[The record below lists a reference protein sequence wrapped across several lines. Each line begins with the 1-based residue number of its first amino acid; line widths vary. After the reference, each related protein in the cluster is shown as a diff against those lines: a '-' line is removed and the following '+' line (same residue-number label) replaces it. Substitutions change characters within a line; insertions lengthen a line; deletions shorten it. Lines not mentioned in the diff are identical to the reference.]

1 MEKIPSTAAHPSN
14 QAVHLP
20 LLSPPFI
27 SADDAA
33 YWAHEQIGDQRDRE
47 YGGVILKRENRYAA
61 TTPQPG
67 KTSSFTLNEVFAT
80 ADDGT
85 LILPSGY
92 TCAAIYHSHPLDYAA
107 YEGTHFTADE
117 RTLLL
122 GFFSPPDMQVMIR
135 FRHIAGTHYL
145 SGPEGS
151 LLKYVASGSPKE
163 LAFLKRL
170 DDGDPGD
177 MDLHEDVIPQLAE
190 AGEFS
195 VLVANAVWGG
205 VRGRVDKDWR
215 MGERLAGG
223 QALQPLFTSVFPGR
237 DLEKLL
243 PMNITASARPVF
255 GYVLKAIGKDE
266 YIAPV
271 PAWEQQRLV
280 PPEGL
285 FMKRAEGRARLP
297 SNFRIDRVY
306 CRVQP
311 KEVWQHKY
319 FFTPSLLAAALAQWR
334 ADPALYDP
342 HRRLTLMLRSADGAL
357 LSYTFSGSE
366 AEAQFL
372 SDDGNVVEKQMK
384 EATFTP
390 AQFVEKMARLGELN
404 VVQVGTAWPRAGR
417 FAVAPP
423 ALEKPSPRLSPAFIS
438 ADDAACWAHAA
449 IGERRDV
456 EYGGVILKRAGR
468 YYATHPVPDQRN
480 SFDHGLVLAKDSEGR
495 FIAPGDY
502 VAEAFYHSHPADAAQ
517 IQGMFPSFTAD
528 QVLLFNNYYSVA
540 DQLFSFKQR
549 AFAKTHYFSGP
560 DNVLL
565 KYVSSGSTT
574 EKKLEQQLRDGTLEP
589 ASDFEHL
596 IWKLAEA
603 GELWVIIAHPVW
615 GGVRGR
621 ITHGWRIRMPATV
634 VQQLPF
640 FTAVF
645 PTPETAVLRALL
657 LAGASDQGAKVGF
670 VLKHSREDAYV
681 ATLATPKRQPL
692 FSLNEV
698 FPKRPNGK
706 LRLPSHYR
714 LEAIYFTSFYQTH
727 EVAAREK
734 WLAST
739 FFTPAQIVAATRQA
753 RGTLEIQNPGRGL
766 SLYMQ
771 ASDGALLAFK
781 VPEATS
787 TSELVRQGSEGELN
801 DNGAQAALLS
811 GTLSPRDYVRRV
823 IAATELAVV
832 QAGGLWRKVGSV
844 DNRSDLLTSFYK
856 ATLSRSFLSAR
867 DAAVYAHEQIGNWR
881 DRYYGGYVLKGE
893 DGRFVI
899 TEPIAS
905 AANPFAFTLFFPLG
919 HAGPLIPPEPYV
931 LHGRYGSHL
940 ALSMADPVAVAQRG
954 WTRDEAQINQ
964 QVFSTAEI
972 YSIIPAGRPAYLS
985 GAQDCLLEFTPNN
998 SSQESLLL
1006 ANLGPQAGDNSL
1018 GKRLDSGR
1026 IRPAD
1031 WVWRLAEA
1039 ADLRV
1044 IEGNALWGPRSVVYN
1059 DWTPN
1064 YTYAPR
1070 SGPPDYVTYG
1080 AVFPSA
1086 DEAANNLHGRVHGR
1100 NYADSACFAFI
1111 LKHKE
1116 QEQYIASQI
1125 VGVTAQDALFNL
1137 NRLFER
1143 KDGGGYRLPDG
1154 FEVHGL
1160 FRSQQ
1165 WSPAGLNTSN
1175 AWLTL
1180 FFVTPDVLYTAI
1192 FAADRAGVKKPAL
1205 YFSTLDGAL
1214 LRYVPAPLDVSSGGP
1229 ADTLLT
1235 QAQEQL
1241 NSGQKPPLDFLREW
1255 VLKGMLTVVRTSQ
1268 YWDKKGVVAAT
1279 WGGYETLMPRRLSPS
1294 FASADD
1300 AARHAAARLNN
1311 GYRRAYGGVVLR
1323 LVNGLFV
1330 ATEPLALPPQGFA
1343 LNWIYPEQTVA
1354 AGLYPGGST
1363 IVARYRSLVDQ
1374 EVPMLLSATEKAIYQ
1389 TMIPSAVLGSFLHRE
1404 RYLNR
1409 EYVFGARG
1417 SILSYQ
1423 LSSAAEESLLMQRVA
1438 PLNPVRAD
1446 YGDNLIEQ
1454 QIRSGALSPADFVT
1468 QVAKAGEL
1476 RVVEGDRVWGPPR
1489 TVKVSFLA
1497 NQPQTDARA
1506 IRAVFLDPP
1515 CGPLFTQAYDAVRHA
1530 QRLYK
1535 PQAEVAFGYV
1545 LKSVNKPLYMTT
1557 LALVREDL
1565 ADLTQV
1571 FVGGQLPQGYVLDG
1585 LYLCA
1590 STVAIASADDE
1601 MAHSFF
1607 APPAIVK
1614 ALSFLTY
1621 ARNGESLPLY
1631 LVCADGALL
1640 KYVLPRSTPLH
1651 RVTGEAHLDRT
1662 RLLEGTLK
1670 VRDYVRRLASA
1681 GELHVRVNS
1690 EIWGRKERV
1699 TANWVPKKTPH
1710 ALVDDPFFHSFCGP
1724 LFFYPDDAAHYA
1736 QGLVAPFQSRQYL
1749 GAVLEPEP
1757 GQGYVAIEPVED
1769 QGLINGMS
1777 TLARFFW
1784 IGHAGFDV
1792 PAGHVLGTHKIV
1804 AVHRFYK
1811 AIASTSSHE
1820 QIDKDLLENF
1830 VSKDDLR
1837 DSLVVIKN
1845 NAPRAESCYLSCRGG
1860 ALLKYVP
1867 ALSLTESRLLSSGPA
1882 PAPHVLV
1889 NQLRVLGKLS
1899 VLMTDAFWTRIGPLD
1914 REWSSNGVRAEPP
1927 TDEFWYA
1934 RTKDEL

>member
-1 MEKIPSTAAHPSN
+1 MTDSTQSADPPAPPPPTLTSLSAA
-14 QAVHLP
+14 
-20 LLSPPFI
+20 FI

-33 YWAHEQIGDQRDRE
+33 YWVHEQIGRQRDRE
-47 YGGVILKRENRYAA
+47 YGGVILKHKNRYFA

-67 KTSSFTLNEVFAT
+67 KASSFTLNEVFDT
-80 ADDGT
+80 ANDGT
-85 LILPSGY
+85 LILPPGY
-92 TCAAIYHSHPLDYAA
+92 TCTAIYHSHPLDYAA

-122 GFFSPPDMQVMIR
+122 GFFSPPDMKVMIG

-170 DDGDPGD
+170 DDGDPRD
-177 MDLHEDVIPQLAE
+177 MDVHEDVIPQLAE

-215 MGERLAGG
+215 MGDRLAGG
-223 QALQPLFTSVFPGR
+223 QALHPLFTSVFPGR

-243 PMNITASARPVF
+243 PVNTAASAQPVF

-280 PPEGL
+280 APEAL
-285 FMKRAEGRARLP
+285 FMKRAEGRVRLP

-306 CRVQP
+306 CRIQP
-311 KEVWQHKY
+311 KETWQHRY
-319 FFTPSLLAAALAQWR
+319 FFTPSLLAATLAQWR
-334 ADPALYDP
+334 ADPALYDS
-342 HRRLTLMLRSADGAL
+342 HRRLTLMLRSADDAL

-372 SDDGNVVEKQMK
+372 SDAGDVVETRMK
-384 EATFTP
+384 EARFTP
-390 AQFVEKMARLGELN
+390 AQFVEKMARLGELT
-404 VVQVGTAWPRAGR
+404 VVQAGTVWKRAGR
-417 FAVAPP
+417 FAVEPLA
-423 ALEKPSPRLSPAFIS
+423 AETLSPSLSPAFIS
-438 ADDAACWAHAA
+438 ADDAARWAHAA
-449 IGERRDV
+449 IGQRRDV
-456 EYGGVILKRAGR
+456 EYGGVILKRGDR
-468 YYATHPVPDQRN
+468 YYATDPVADQRN
-480 SFDHGLVLAKDSEGR
+480 SFDHGLVLAKDDEGH
-495 FIAPGDY
+495 FIAPDDY

-528 QVLLFNNYYSVA
+528 QVQLFNNYYSVA
-540 DQLFSFKQR
+540 DQLFSFRQR

-565 KYVSSGSTT
+565 KYVSSGSAT

-589 ASDFEHL
+589 SSDFEHL

-603 GELWVIIAHPVW
+603 GELWVVIANPVW

-621 ITHGWRIRMPATV
+621 INHGWRIRTAAITG
-634 VQQLPF
+634 QQLPF

-657 LAGASDQGAKVGF
+657 LSGVTDQSAKVGF
-670 VLKHSREDAYV
+670 VLRHSREEAYV
-681 ATLATPKRQPL
+681 ATLALPKRHPL
-692 FSLNEV
+692 FSLDGV
-698 FPKRPNGK
+698 FPKGPDGK

-714 LEAIYFTSFYQTH
+714 LEAIYFTSFYETH

-739 FFTPAQIVAATRQA
+739 FFTPAQVVAATRQA
-753 RGTLEIQNPGRGL
+753 RATLELQNTGRGL

-781 VPEATS
+781 VPEATPA
-787 TSELVRQGSEGELN
+787 SELVRQGSGGELN

-823 IAATELAVV
+823 IAATELSVV

-844 DNRSDLLTSFYK
+844 DNRSDLLTSFYT

-931 LHGRYGSHL
+931 LYARYGSHL

-985 GAQDCLLEFTPNN
+985 GAQDCLLEYTPNN
-998 SSQESLLL
+998 SSQEMLLL
-1006 ANLGPQAGDNSL
+1006 ANLSPQAGEDSL

-1026 IRPAD
+1026 IKPAD

-1039 ADLRV
+1039 GDFR
-1044 IEGNALWGPRSVVYN
+1044 IIQGNALWGPRSVVYN

-1080 AVFPSA
+1080 AVFASA
-1086 DEAANNLHGRVHGR
+1086 DEAARNLHGRVHGR
-1100 NYADSACFAFI
+1100 NFAYSACFAFI
-1111 LKHKE
+1111 LKHKD
-1116 QEQYIASQI
+1116 QEQYIASEV
-1125 VGVTAQDALFNL
+1125 VGVAAQTKLFNL
-1137 NRLFER
+1137 NRLFEL

-1165 WSPAGLNTSN
+1165 WSPSGLNTSN

-1180 FFVTPDVLYTAI
+1180 FFVTPDVLYSALY
-1192 FAADRAGVKKPAL
+1192 AADRAGAKKPSM

-1235 QAQEQL
+1235 QAQELL
-1241 NSGQKPPLDFLREW
+1241 NSGRKLPLDFLREW
-1255 VLKGMLTVVRTSQ
+1255 ALKGMLDVVRTSQ
-1268 YWDKKGVVAAT
+1268 YWDKKGLVSIT
-1279 WGGYETLMPRRLSPS
+1279 WSGYETLMPRRLSPS
-1294 FASADD
+1294 FANADD
-1300 AARHAAARLNN
+1300 AARHAAARLDN

-1323 LVNGLFV
+1323 LVNGLFA

-1343 LNWIYPEQTVA
+1343 LNWIYPGQAVA

-1374 EVPMLLSATEKAIYQ
+1374 ELPLLLSATQKAIYQ

-1404 RYLNR
+1404 RHLNR

-1423 LSSAAEESLLMQRVA
+1423 LSSAAEESLLMQRLA

-1454 QIRSGALSPADFVT
+1454 QIRSGALLPQDFVT
-1468 QVAKAGEL
+1468 EVAKAGQL

-1489 TVKVSFLA
+1489 TIMARFLP
-1497 NQPQTDARA
+1497 NQLQVNARD

-1515 CGPLFTQAYDAVRHA
+1515 CGPLFTQAYDAVRYA
-1530 QRLYK
+1530 QRLGK
-1535 PQAEVAFGYV
+1535 PHTDVAFGYV

-1557 LALVREDL
+1557 LALVRENF
-1565 ADLTQV
+1565 ADFRQV
-1571 FVGGQLPQGYVLDG
+1571 FVDGKLPQGYVIDG
-1585 LYLCA
+1585 LYLYA
-1590 STVAIASADDE
+1590 SNVAIAPADDE

-1607 APPAIVK
+1607 PPHRIAS
-1614 ALSFLTY
+1614 ALNFLTY
-1621 ARNGESLPLY
+1621 ARNGNILPLY
-1631 LVCADGALL
+1631 LLCGDGALL
-1640 KYVLPRSTPLH
+1640 KYVFPKSAPLYP
-1651 RVTGEAHLDRT
+1651 VTGEAHLDRT
-1662 RLLEGTLK
+1662 KLLEGTLK

-1681 GELHVRVNS
+1681 GELDIRVTS
-1690 EIWGRKERV
+1690 EIWGKAERV
-1699 TANWVPKKTPH
+1699 TGDWEPKKAPH
-1710 ALVDDPFFHSFCGP
+1710 VFADAPYFHSFCGP
-1724 LFFYPDDAAHYA
+1724 LFLYPDDAARYA
-1736 QGLVAPFQSRQYL
+1736 QSLVAPFKAKQYL
-1749 GAVLEPEP
+1749 GAVLTPEST
-1757 GQGYVAIEPVED
+1757 QGYVAIDPVED
-1769 QGLINGMS
+1769 QDAGGIT
-1777 TLARFFW
+1777 TLVRLFRGA
-1784 IGHAGFDV
+1784 HAGLEV
-1792 PAGHVLGTHKIV
+1792 PVANVLSTYKIA
-1804 AVHRFYK
+1804 AVQFFYQS
-1811 AIASTSSHE
+1811 IRSASSFE
-1820 QIDKDLLENF
+1820 QIDQALLQNF

-1837 DSLVVIKN
+1837 NAVSVIKN
-1845 NAPRAESCYLSCRGG
+1845 NVPDAKSCYLSCRGG

-1867 ALSLTESRLLSSGPA
+1867 AFTQAETTLLSPGLPPDPKVLISRLRAQGS
-1882 PAPHVLV
+1882 
-1889 NQLRVLGKLS
+1889 LS
-1899 VLMTDAFWTRIGPLD
+1899 VLVTDFFWSRAGVLG
-1914 REWSSNGVRAEPP
+1914 EHWSVNEERVESQI
-1927 TDEFWYA
+1927 DEFWYA
-1934 RTKDEL
+1934 REKDEL